1 METIKN
7 KGGRLTATER
17 DYKKSQGKD
26 LFIKGFS
33 LTNISEIIGVGI
45 KTLGNWRDEDKWE
58 ESKELSSIRPSEIRT
73 MILSYVSAI
82 KKGETLTYTADQL
95 SKVAAA
101 FDRLNDSR
109 KKVVYTMESF
119 EEFSQFM
126 MVMAGNA
133 SGKKREE
140 ILEQLKI
147 IRPLF
152 DKYVTELLQ
161 ND

>member
-1 METIKN
+1 METTKN

-45 KTLGNWRDEDKWE
+45 KTLGNWRDKNDWE
-58 ESKELSSIRPSEIRT
+58 KEKELNNIRPSEIKK
-73 MILSYVSAI
+73 MILEYVRDL
-82 KKGETLTYTADQL
+82 KNGEKPLYKADDL
-95 SKVAAA
+95 VKVSAA
-101 FDRLNDSR
+101 FDRLNDSQ
-109 KKVVYTMESF
+109 KKTVYTMESF
-119 EEFSQFM
+119 DDFSQFM

-133 SGKKREE
+133 SGKKREG
-140 ILEQLKI
+140 ILEQLKT

>member
-1 METIKN
+1 METTKN

-33 LTNISEIIGVGI
+33 LTNISEIIGVGV
-45 KTLGNWRDEDKWE
+45 KTLGNWRDENDWE
-58 ESKELSSIRPSEIRT
+58 KEKELNNIRPSEIKK
-73 MILSYVSAI
+73 MILEYVRDL
-82 KKGETLTYTADQL
+82 KNGEIPLYKADDL
-95 SKVAAA
+95 AKVSAA

-109 KKVVYTMESF
+109 KKTVYTMESF
-119 EEFSQFM
+119 DEFSQFM

-133 SGKKREE
+133 TGKKREE
-140 ILEQLKI
+140 ILAQLQV
-147 IRPLF
+147 IRPYF
-152 DKYVTELLQ
+152 DKYITELLQ